1 MRKFVSTI
9 FVILI
14 VIMAIHAEE
23 KQPGPPVLM
32 QGMGTYH
39 HKITTSSE
47 QAQKFF
53 DQGLTLAYAFNHA
66 EAERSFREAA
76 RLDPNCAMCY
86 WGISLVL
93 GPNINMQM
101 DKESVPPAYV
111 ALNKAKELMKNAS
124 AKEQDYITALATR
137 YGPSPVEDRTKFNEA
152 YANAM
157 REVAKKYPDDL
168 DAATLFAEA
177 MMDVHPW
184 DYYNKETREPQPWT
198 PEIVSTLESVMK
210 KNPNHPGANHFYIH
224 AVEASNH
231 PERGLPMAGRLSTLV
246 PAAGHLVHM
255 PAHIYIRT
263 GDYKKA
269 SETNEHAIKSDD
281 SYLSGCHAPGAYSM
295 VYVPHNHHFLS
306 ASATLEGRS
315 KVALDSA
322 NAVRSKVPSEMMR
335 QEGMA
340 VLQHFYMVPT
350 FVMIRFGMWDDILKS
365 PAPDKDLIYP
375 TGIWHYARGLALLRT
390 GKIDDAKKELEQ
402 LKTVAANP
410 ALEKMLLM
418 DLHKTTDL
426 TQIEV
431 EHLTGEIAAASK
443 DYDSAVQHL
452 QKAVQI
458 EDNLTYDE
466 PPVWPN
472 PMRHYLGAVLLDAKR
487 SAEAEKVF
495 RAELTKFPRNG
506 WSLFGLEQS
515 LIAQNKKQEA
525 DTVKKDLDVAWAAAD
540 IKLNSS
546 RL

>member
-1 MRKFVSTI
+1 MFKFYSTI

-14 VIMAIHAEE
+14 TAAAIQADE
-23 KQPGPPVLM
+23 QTGPAVLM

-39 HKITTSSE
+39 HKISTNSD

-101 DKESVPPAYV
+101 DKEAVPPAYV
-111 ALNKAKELMKNAS
+111 ALKKAQELMKNAS
-124 AKEQDYITALATR
+124 QKEQDYVKALATR

-157 REVAKKYPDDL
+157 RDLAKKYPDDL

-177 MMDVHPW
+177 LMDIHPW
-184 DYYNKETREPQPWT
+184 DYYKKDTREPQPWT
-198 PEIVSTLESVMK
+198 PEILSTLESVMK
-210 KNPNHPGANHFYIH
+210 RDPKHPGANHFYIH

-231 PERGLPMAGRLSTLV
+231 PDKGLPMAERLNTLV

-269 SETNEHAIKSDD
+269 SEANEVAIKSDN
-281 SYLSGCHAPGAYSM
+281 SYLSGSHAPGAYSM

-306 ASATLEGRS
+306 AAATLEGRS

-322 NAVRSKVPSEMMR
+322 NAVQSKVDAHMMR

-350 FVMIRFGMWDDILKS
+350 FVMVRFGKWNEILAS
-365 PAPDKDLIYP
+365 PAPDKDLVYP
-375 TGIWHYARGLALLRT
+375 TGIWHYARGLAYVRT
-390 GKIDDAKKELEQ
+390 GKIDDAKKELQ
-402 LKTVAANP
+402 QVSAIASNP
-410 ALEKMLLM
+410 ALEKMVLM

-443 DYDSAVQHL
+443 DYDSAIQHL
-452 QKAVQI
+452 QKAIKI

-466 PPVWPN
+466 PPVWSN
-472 PMRHYLGAVLLDAKR
+472 PIRHYLGAVLLDAKR
-487 SAEAEKVF
+487 AAEAEKVY
-495 RAELTKFPRNG
+495 RDELTKFPKNG
-506 WSLFGLEQS
+506 WSLVGLEQS
-515 LIAQNKKQEA
+515 LVAQNKKQEA
-525 DTVKKDLDVAWAAAD
+525 ESVQKDFDKCWAAAD
-540 IKLNSS
+540 IKLTSS
-546 RL
+546 RF

>member
-1 MRKFVSTI
+1 MLKYSTI
-9 FVILI
+9 IVILL
-14 VIMAIHAEE
+14 ALGAGAQE
-23 KQPGPPVLM
+23 PGPAVLM
-32 QGMGTYH
+32 QGMGSYH
-39 HKITTSSE
+39 YKITTSSE

-76 RLDPNCAMCY
+76 RLDPNCTMCY

-101 DKESVPPAYV
+101 DKEAVPPAYV
-111 ALNKAKELMKNAS
+111 ALKKAQELIKNAS
-124 AKEQDYITALATR
+124 GKEQDYVKALATR
-137 YGPSPVEDRTKFNEA
+137 YGPSAVEDRTKFNEA

-177 MMDVHPW
+177 LMDIHPW
-184 DYYNKETREPQPWT
+184 DYYNKDTREPQPWT

-210 KNPNHPGANHFYIH
+210 RNPNHPGANHFYIH
-224 AVEASNH
+224 AVEASKN

-263 GDYKKA
+263 GNYDKA
-269 SETNEHAIKSDD
+269 SEVNEHAIKSDN
-281 SYLSGCHAPGAYSM
+281 SYLTGCHAPGAYSL

-315 KVALDSA
+315 KVAIDSA
-322 NAVRSKVPSEMMR
+322 NAVRSKVDAHMMR
-335 QEGMA
+335 QDGMA

-350 FVMIRFGMWDDILKS
+350 MVLMRFGKWNEILAS
-365 PAPDKDLIYP
+365 SAPDKDLIYP
-375 TGIWHYARGLALLRT
+375 NGIWHYARGIASVKI
-390 GKIDDAKKELEQ
+390 GKIDDARKELEQ
-402 LKTVAANP
+402 VTAIAANT
-410 ALEKMLLM
+410 ALEKLLLM

-426 TQIEV
+426 MQIAK
-431 EHLTGEIAAASK
+431 EHLDGEIDAASK
-443 DYDSAVQHL
+443 NYDSAIKHL
-452 QKAVQI
+452 QTAVQI
-458 EDNLTYDE
+458 EDHLTYDE
-466 PPVWPN
+466 PPVWSN

-487 SAEAEKVF
+487 PAEAEKVY
-495 RAELTKFPRNG
+495 RDELFKFPKNG
-506 WSLFGLEQS
+506 WSLIGLQQS
-515 LIAQNKKQEA
+515 LVAENKKSEA
-525 DTVKKDLDVAWAAAD
+525 DSVKKEFDSAWARAD
-540 IKLNSS
+540 IKLTSS

>member
-1 MRKFVSTI
+1 MTV
-9 FVILI
+9 
-14 VIMAIHAEE
+14 MAIQADE
-23 KQPGPPVLM
+23 KQPGPAVLM
-32 QGMGTYH
+32 PAMGTYH

-86 WGISLVL
+86 WGVSLVL

-101 DKESVPPAYV
+101 DKEAVPPAYV

-124 AKEQDYITALATR
+124 QKEQDYINALATR

-177 MMDVHPW
+177 LMDIHPW

-198 PEIVSTLESVMK
+198 PEIVSTLEAVMK
-210 KNPNHPGANHFYIH
+210 KNPKHPGANHFYIH

-231 PERGLPMAGRLSTLV
+231 PERGLPMAERLGSIV

-322 NAVRSKVPSEMMR
+322 NAVRSKVDPQMMR

-350 FVMIRFGMWDDILKS
+350 FVMTRFGMWDEILKS
-365 PAPDKDLIYP
+365 PAPDKDLIYAN
-375 TGIWHYARGLALLRT
+375 GIWHYARGLAYVRT
-390 GKIDDAKKELEQ
+390 GKLDDAKKELEEV
-402 LKTVAANP
+402 KSVAANP
-410 ALEKMLLM
+410 GLEKLLLM
-418 DLHKTTDL
+418 DLHKTTEL

-443 DYDSAVQHL
+443 DYNTAISHL

-458 EDNLTYDE
+458 EDHLTYDE
-466 PPVWPN
+466 PPVWSN
-472 PMRHYLGAVLLDAKR
+472 PIRHYLGAVLLDAKR
-487 SAEAEKVF
+487 PAEAEKVY
-495 RAELTKFPRNG
+495 RQELTKFPKNG
-506 WSLFGLEQS
+506 WSLVGLEHS
-515 LIAQNKKQEA
+515 LSAQNKTQLAES
-525 DTVKKDLDVAWAAAD
+525 VKKELDAAWANAD
-540 IKLNSS
+540 IKLMAS

>member
-1 MRKFVSTI
+1 MFKLFSTI
-9 FVILI
+9 FVILT
-14 VIMAIHAEE
+14 MSAAMQADE
-23 KQPGPPVLM
+23 KQPGPPILM

-137 YGPSPVEDRTKFNEA
+137 YGPSPVQDRTKFNEA

-177 MMDVHPW
+177 MMDIHPW

-231 PERGLPMAGRLSTLV
+231 PERGLPMAERLSTLV

-269 SETNEHAIKSDD
+269 SETNEHAIQSDN

-322 NAVRSKVPSEMMR
+322 NAVRSKVDPQMMR

-375 TGIWHYARGLALLRT
+375 TGIWHYARGLALVRT

-402 LKTVAANP
+402 VKSVAANP

-426 TQIEV
+426 MQIQV

-443 DYDSAVQHL
+443 DYASAISHL

-487 SAEAEKVF
+487 SAEAEKVY
-495 RAELTKFPRNG
+495 REELTKFPRNG

-525 DTVKKDLDVAWAAAD
+525 DSVKKELDVAWAAAD
-540 IKLNSS
+540 IKLTSS
-546 RL
+546 KF

>member
-1 MRKFVSTI
+1 MVKSILYSTI
-9 FVILI
+9 FVIL
-14 VIMAIHAEE
+14 ASGLYGEE
-23 KQPGPPVLM
+23 AKPAALM
-32 QGMGTYH
+32 QGMGSYH
-39 HKITTSSE
+39 HKITTISE

-76 RLDPNCAMCY
+76 RLDPNCTMCY

-101 DKESVPPAYV
+101 DKEAVPPAYV
-111 ALNKAKELMKNAS
+111 ALKKAQDLMKNAS
-124 AKEQDYITALATR
+124 EKEQDYVKALATR
-137 YGPSPVEDRTKFNEA
+137 YGPSAVEDRTKFNEA

-177 MMDVHPW
+177 LMDIHPW
-184 DYYNKETREPQPWT
+184 DYYNKDTYEPQSWT

-224 AVEASNH
+224 AVEASKN
-231 PERGLPMAGRLSTLV
+231 PERGLPMASRLSALV

-263 GDYKKA
+263 GNYDKA
-269 SETNEHAIKSDD
+269 SEVNEHAIKSDN
-281 SYLSGCHAPGAYSM
+281 SYLSGCHAPGAYSL

-315 KVALDSA
+315 KVALESA
-322 NAVRSKVPSEMMR
+322 EAVRTKVDAHMMR

-350 FVMIRFGMWDDILKS
+350 LVLMRFGKWNEILAS
-365 PAPDKDLIYP
+365 SAPDQDLIYP
-375 TGIWHYARGLALLRT
+375 NGIWHYARGVAYVKT
-390 GKIDDAKKELEQ
+390 GKIDEARKELEQ
-402 LKTVAANP
+402 VTAIAANP
-410 ALEKMLLM
+410 ALEKITLM

-426 TQIEV
+426 MQIAN
-431 EHLTGEIAAASK
+431 EHLTGEIDATSK
-443 DYDSAVQHL
+443 NYDSAIKHL
-452 QKAVQI
+452 KAAIQV
-458 EDNLTYDE
+458 EDHLTYDE
-466 PPVWPN
+466 PPVWSN
-472 PMRHYLGAVLLDAKR
+472 PIRHYLGAVLLEAKR
-487 SAEAEKVF
+487 PAEAEKVY
-495 RAELTKFPRNG
+495 REELQKFPKNG
-506 WSLFGLEQS
+506 WSLFGLQQS
-515 LIAQNKKQEA
+515 LRAQNKTEEA
-525 DTVKKDLDVAWAAAD
+525 ESVNKEFDAAWARAD
-540 IKLNSS
+540 IKLTSS

>member
-1 MRKFVSTI
+1 
-9 FVILI
+9 
-14 VIMAIHAEE
+14 MAIQADE

-32 QGMGTYH
+32 QGLGTYH

-47 QAQKFF
+47 QTQKFF

-124 AKEQDYITALATR
+124 AKEQDYIKALATR
-137 YGPSPVEDRTKFNEA
+137 YGPSPVQDRTKFNEA
-152 YANAM
+152 YADAM

-177 MMDVHPW
+177 MMDIHPW
-184 DYYNKETREPQPWT
+184 DYYNKQTREPQPWT

-231 PERGLPMAGRLSTLV
+231 PERGLPMAERLSTLV

-322 NAVRSKVPSEMMR
+322 NAVRSKVDPQMMR

-365 PAPDKDLIYP
+365 PGPDKDLIYP
-375 TGIWHYARGLALLRT
+375 TGIWHYARGLALVRT
-390 GKIDDAKKELEQ
+390 GKIDDATKELEQ
-402 LKTVAANP
+402 VKSVAANP

-431 EHLTGEIAAASK
+431 EHLAGEIAAASK
-443 DYDSAVQHL
+443 DYNSAVSHL

-458 EDNLTYDE
+458 EDSLTYDE

-472 PMRHYLGAVLLDAKR
+472 PMRHYLGAVLLEAKR
-487 SAEAEKVF
+487 SSEAEKVY
-495 RAELTKFPRNG
+495 REELTKFPKNG

-540 IKLNSS
+540 IKLSSS

>member
-1 MRKFVSTI
+1 MFKLFSTI
-9 FVILI
+9 FVILT
-14 VIMAIHAEE
+14 MSAAMQADE
-23 KQPGPPVLM
+23 KQPGPPILM

-137 YGPSPVEDRTKFNEA
+137 YGPSPVQDRTKFNEA

-157 REVAKKYPDDL
+157 REVAKKYPDDV

-177 MMDVHPW
+177 MMDIHPW

-231 PERGLPMAGRLSTLV
+231 PERGLPMAERLSTLV

-269 SETNEHAIKSDD
+269 SETNEHAIQSDN

-322 NAVRSKVPSEMMR
+322 NAVRSKVDPQMMR

-375 TGIWHYARGLALLRT
+375 TGIWHYARGLALVRT

-402 LKTVAANP
+402 VKSVAANP

-426 TQIEV
+426 MQIQV

-443 DYDSAVQHL
+443 DYASAISHL

-472 PMRHYLGAVLLDAKR
+472 PMRHYLGAVLLDAKH
-487 SAEAEKVF
+487 SAEAEKVY
-495 RAELTKFPRNG
+495 REELTKFPRNG

-525 DTVKKDLDVAWAAAD
+525 DSVKKELDVAWAAAD
-540 IKLNSS
+540 IKLTSS
-546 RL
+546 KF

>member
-1 MRKFVSTI
+1 MFKLFSTI

-14 VIMAIHAEE
+14 VTAAMQADE
-23 KQPGPPVLM
+23 KQPGPPILM

-137 YGPSPVEDRTKFNEA
+137 YGPSPVQDRTKFNEA
-152 YANAM
+152 YADAM

-177 MMDVHPW
+177 MMDIHPW

-231 PERGLPMAGRLSTLV
+231 PERGLPMAERLSTLV

-269 SETNEHAIKSDD
+269 SETNEHAIQSDN

-322 NAVRSKVPSEMMR
+322 NAVRSKVDPQMMR

-375 TGIWHYARGLALLRT
+375 SGIWHYARGLALVRT

-402 LKTVAANP
+402 VQSVAANP

-426 TQIEV
+426 MQIQV

-443 DYDSAVQHL
+443 DYSSAISHL

-487 SAEAEKVF
+487 SAEAEKVY
-495 RAELTKFPRNG
+495 REELTKFPRNG

>member
-1 MRKFVSTI
+1 MFKLYSTI
-9 FVILI
+9 FVILTSAL
-14 VIMAIHAEE
+14 VIQADE
-23 KQPGPPVLM
+23 KQPGPAILM
-32 QGMGTYH
+32 QGMGAYH

-124 AKEQDYITALATR
+124 QKEQDYITALATR

-198 PEIVSTLESVMK
+198 AEIVSTLESVMK
-210 KNPNHPGANHFYIH
+210 KDPKHPGANHFYIH

-231 PERGLPMAGRLSTLV
+231 PERGLPMADRLSTLV

-281 SYLSGCHAPGAYSM
+281 SYLTGCHAPGAYSM

-375 TGIWHYARGLALLRT
+375 TGIWHYARGLALVRT
-390 GKIDDAKKELEQ
+390 GKIEDAKKELEQ
-402 LKTVAANP
+402 LISIAANP
-410 ALEKMLLM
+410 ALEKLLLM

-426 TQIEV
+426 TKIEV
-431 EHLTGEIAAASK
+431 EHLSGEIAAASK
-443 DYDSAVQHL
+443 DYNTAITLL

-472 PMRHYLGAVLLDAKR
+472 PMRHYLGSVLLDAKKP
-487 SAEAEKVF
+487 AEAEKVY

-506 WSLFGLEQS
+506 WSLWGLEQS

-525 DTVKKDLDVAWAAAD
+525 DSLKKDLDIAWAAAD
-540 IKLNSS
+540 IKLSSS

>member
-1 MRKFVSTI
+1 MIKYSTI
-9 FVILI
+9 FVILLALG
-14 VIMAIHAEE
+14 VAAQE
-23 KQPGPPVLM
+23 PGPPVLM
-32 QGMGTYH
+32 QGMGSYH

-101 DKESVPPAYV
+101 DKEAVPPAYV

-124 AKEQDYITALATR
+124 AKEQDYINALATR

-168 DAATLFAEA
+168 DAATLFAESL
-177 MMDVHPW
+177 MDIHPW
-184 DYYNKETREPQPWT
+184 DYYNKDTHEPQPWT

-210 KNPNHPGANHFYIH
+210 KDPNHPGANHFYIH
-224 AVEASNH
+224 AVEASKN
-231 PERGLPMAGRLSTLV
+231 PERGLPMAGRLSMLV

-263 GDYKKA
+263 GDYDKA
-269 SETNEHAIKSDD
+269 SEVNENAIKSDNT
-281 SYLSGCHAPGAYSM
+281 YLTGCHAPGAYSL

-322 NAVRSKVPSEMMR
+322 NAVRSKVDAHMMR

-350 FVMIRFGMWDDILKS
+350 MVLMRFGKWSEILAS

-375 TGIWHYARGLALLRT
+375 NGIWHYARGVAYVRT
-390 GKIDDAKKELEQ
+390 GKIDEARKELEQ
-402 LKTVAANP
+402 LTAIGTNP
-410 ALEKMLLM
+410 ALEKLLLM

-426 TQIEV
+426 MQIAK
-431 EHLTGEIAAASK
+431 EHLAGEIDAAAK
-443 DYDSAVQHL
+443 NYDSAIKHL
-452 QKAVQI
+452 KTAVQV
-458 EDNLTYDE
+458 EDHLTYDE
-466 PPVWPN
+466 PPVWSN

-487 SAEAEKVF
+487 PAEAEKVY
-495 RAELTKFPRNG
+495 REELFKFPKNG
-506 WSLFGLEQS
+506 WSLIGLQQS
-515 LIAQNKKQEA
+515 LIAENKKAEA
-525 DTVKKDLDVAWAAAD
+525 DSVKKEFDSAWARAD
-540 IKLNSS
+540 IKLTSS

>member
-1 MRKFVSTI
+1 MFKRFSTI
-9 FVILI
+9 FVILTI
-14 VIMAIHAEE
+14 VMAIQAEE
-23 KQPGPPVLM
+23 KQPGPAVLM
-32 QGMGTYH
+32 EGMGTYH

-137 YGPSPVEDRTKFNEA
+137 YGPSAVQDRTKFNEA
-152 YANAM
+152 YADAM

-177 MMDVHPW
+177 MMDIHPW

-210 KNPNHPGANHFYIH
+210 RNPNHPGANHFYIH

-269 SETNEHAIKSDD
+269 SETNEHAIKSDN

-322 NAVRSKVPSEMMR
+322 NAVRSKVDPQMMR
-335 QEGMA
+335 QEGMT

-350 FVMIRFGMWDDILKS
+350 FVMMRFGMWDDILKS

-390 GKIDDAKKELEQ
+390 GKIDDAKKELEY
-402 LKTVAANP
+402 LITIAKNP

-443 DYDSAVQHL
+443 DFDSAITHL

-487 SAEAEKVF
+487 SAEAEKVY
-495 RAELTKFPRNG
+495 REELTKFPRNG

-540 IKLNSS
+540 IKLSSS

>member
-1 MRKFVSTI
+1 MFKLFSTI

-14 VIMAIHAEE
+14 VTAAMQADE
-23 KQPGPPVLM
+23 KQPGPPILM

-137 YGPSPVEDRTKFNEA
+137 YGPSPVQDRTKFNEA
-152 YANAM
+152 YADAM

-177 MMDVHPW
+177 MMDIHPW

-231 PERGLPMAGRLSTLV
+231 PERGLPMAERLSTLV

-269 SETNEHAIKSDD
+269 SETNEHAIQSDN

-322 NAVRSKVPSEMMR
+322 NAVRSKVDPQMMR

-375 TGIWHYARGLALLRT
+375 SGIWHYARGLALVRT

-402 LKTVAANP
+402 VQSVAANP

-426 TQIEV
+426 MQIQI

-443 DYDSAVQHL
+443 DYSSAISHL

-487 SAEAEKVF
+487 SAEAEKVY
-495 RAELTKFPRNG
+495 REELTKFPRNG

-525 DTVKKDLDVAWAAAD
+525 DTVRKDLDVAWAAAD